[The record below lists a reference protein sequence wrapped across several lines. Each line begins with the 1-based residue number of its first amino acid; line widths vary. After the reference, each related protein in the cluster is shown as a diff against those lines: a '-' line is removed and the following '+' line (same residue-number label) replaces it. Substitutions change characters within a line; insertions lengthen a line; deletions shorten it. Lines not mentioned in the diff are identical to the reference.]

1 MNFLSTVRD
10 RLKQLDVLDKRMK
23 KMQEALGRIESRQL
37 QLMPKACFSS
47 NEFQVYSQW
56 GEDGL
61 IQFLV
66 NNIEL
71 PRKVFVEFGVENYTE
86 SNTRFLLINNGWS
99 GLVID
104 GSRENIEFLKNDDIY
119 WRYNIKAECAFITKD
134 NINQIL
140 ENNGIQG
147 EIGILSV
154 DIDGN
159 DYWVWDAI
167 DSIDPA
173 IVIVEYNARFGT
185 GLAVTVPYD
194 PDFIR
199 AKAHYSMI
207 YYGASLRAMCFL
219 GRQKGYAFVG
229 CNSAGNN
236 AFFVRRDLMKSPL
249 MELTVEEG
257 FIGNQFRESRDKN
270 GNLAFLTMEEE
281 AMILKE
287 LPVIDVEQQ
296 KRIED

>member
-1 MNFLSTVRD
+1 MNFLSIVRD

-199 AKAHYSMI
+199 AKAH
-207 YYGASLRAMCFL
+207 
-219 GRQKGYAFVG
+219 
-229 CNSAGNN
+229 
-236 AFFVRRDLMKSPL
+236 
-249 MELTVEEG
+249 
-257 FIGNQFRESRDKN
+257 
-270 GNLAFLTMEEE
+270 
-281 AMILKE
+281 
-287 LPVIDVEQQ
+287 
-296 KRIED
+296 